1 MKNSHYILFQFGF
14 WCAVISGCDT
24 LTAATPAA
32 LDTLTAICESG
43 LLKHPAV
50 VEQAESLNIEPKG
63 VAQYLCAIPAVVSVF
78 KHKDSGTADRAV
90 TVAQQKGALP

>member
-1 MKNSHYILFQFGF
+1 MKNSHRILFQFGF
-14 WCAVISGCDT
+14 WCSVISGCDT

-32 LDTLTAICESG
+32 LDALTALCESG

-50 VEQAESLNIEPKG
+50 VEQAEVLNIEPKD
-63 VAQYLCAIPAVVSVF
+63 VTAYLCAIPAVVSVF
-78 KHKDSGTADRAV
+78 KQKDSATADRAI